1 MLYVC
6 DKKLLSS
13 SICNKCGNEDEKYF
27 KVEKSINIFKNFV
40 LIDNMYKY
48 PVQEE
53 NLSQEFK
60 LKNIERTKNYLIIEI
75 DQNVLVSNK
84 DKRIT
89 MTLYYIEHF
98 LILASVITG
107 CLSISAF
114 ASSLGIPIE
123 IRNRIKNL
131 RNNEVF
137 KKHKPI
143 TKKKKHIKIVLL
155 ANSELNSMEAF
166 IFKSLN
172 YSYSSH
178 NENVSVND
186 VPKEFDEMKQEIR
199 NLRI

>member
-1 MLYVC
+1 M
-6 DKKLLSS
+6 
-13 SICNKCGNEDEKYF
+13 
-27 KVEKSINIFKNFV
+27 EKSINIFKIFV

-48 PVQEE
+48 PIKEE

-60 LKNIERTKNYLIIEI
+60 LKNTERIKNYLIIEI
-75 DQNVLVSNK
+75 DQNVLMSNK
-84 DKRIT
+84 HKRIT
-89 MTLYYIEHF
+89 TTLYYIEHF

-137 KKHKPI
+137 KKCKPI

-155 ANSELNSMEAF
+155 ANSELNSIEAF
-166 IFKSLN
+166 IFKALN
-172 YSYSSH
+172 YSYFSH
-178 NENVSVND
+178 NENVSVNGA
-186 VPKEFDEMKQEIR
+186 PKQFDEIKQEAR
-199 NLRI
+199 NLRT